1 MITTEGA
8 VPVRV
13 ESGGR
18 LMFAFARR
26 PGEAGVAVSSDLAG
40 VPARLEPGP
49 EHLGGWI
56 ALDDG
61 DPAEELG
68 RTTPLCGPDGGETTM
83 ILRDGRV
90 FRTIARFGA
99 RCSVAVCGWETP
111 GAFLDRA
118 RDLGFDSVMLDPAW
132 GRGGSLL
139 GRRVMPGRRGKN
151 TL

>member
-1 MITTEGA
+1 
-8 VPVRV
+8 
-13 ESGGR
+13 
-18 LMFAFARR
+18 MFAFARR

-90 FRTIARFGA
+90 FRMIARFGA

-111 GAFLDRA
+111 GAFLEATFDDGAWNLDTTVAGQAMGIDWTMFALLAAELTAHGGDDRET
-118 RDLGFDSVMLDPAW
+118 S
-132 GRGGSLL
+132 S
-139 GRRVMPGRRGKN
+139 
-151 TL
+151 